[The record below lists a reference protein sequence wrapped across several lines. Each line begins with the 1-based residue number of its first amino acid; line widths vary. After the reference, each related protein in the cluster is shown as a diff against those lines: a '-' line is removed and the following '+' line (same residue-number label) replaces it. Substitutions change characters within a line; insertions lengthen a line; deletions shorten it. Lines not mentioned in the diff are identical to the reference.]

1 MIKTNYGLVAYA
13 KAQLGLPYWYGTF
26 GQIGTE
32 ALYTSKKKQWPKFYK
47 WEGTAYN
54 NFPSQY
60 GKRVHDCVGLIKG
73 YLWSDTPTSTPE
85 YDISQDV
92 SANMMR
98 ANCSERGGI
107 STMPDIPGVLVFMS
121 GHVGVYIGGGEV
133 IEARGHEYGVV
144 KTKLALRPW
153 KWWGK
158 CPYLIYLDKDPGIT
172 IDGITTDKPGTPSAI
187 GISSKTIKMNCKKV
201 TVKKGNWNIRK
212 LPSADSTA
220 ITQVKGGQ
228 ELNVAT
234 GWVYVPSLGGWI
246 SNKAIDQQ

>member
-32 ALYTSKKKQWPKFYK
+32 ALYVSKKKQWPKFYK
-47 WEGTAYN
+47 WEGTAYD

-73 YLWSDTPTSTPE
+73 YLWSDTPTSIPK
-85 YDISQDV
+85 YDSSQDV

-98 ANCSERGGI
+98 ANCSERGAI

-121 GHVGVYIGGGEV
+121 GHVGVYIGNGEV

-158 CPYLIYLDKDPGIT
+158 CPYLTYTDNPGIT
-172 IDGITTDKPGTPSAI
+172 IDGPTTDKPGTPSAI
-187 GISSKTIKMNCKKV
+187 GVGSKTIKMNCKRV
-201 TVKKGNWNIRK
+201 TIKKGNWNVRK

-228 ELNVAT
+228 ELNIAT
-234 GWVYVPSLGGWI
+234 GWSYVPSLGGWI